1 MADLTGL
8 GSVFDFG
15 SKVIDKI
22 WPDKTQAEAAK
33 VKLFELQQSGE
44 LQRLAAETD
53 LAKGQIEVN
62 KIEAASS
69 SIFVSGGRPFVMWV
83 CGFALAYA
91 SIIEPIARFCASVFM
106 GYTGAFPV
114 IDTMLTLQILGGL
127 LGLGA
132 MRMNEKINGVASK

>member
-1 MADLTGL
+1 MDLTGI
-8 GSVFDFG
+8 GAIFDFSG
-15 SKVIDKI
+15 KVIDKI
-22 WPDKTQAEAAK
+22 FPDQSQRDAAK
-33 VKLFELQQSGE
+33 LELIKLQESGE
-44 LQRLAAETD
+44 LAKLASTTQ
-53 LAKGQIEVN
+53 LALGQLEVN
-62 KIEAASS
+62 KVEAASS
-69 SIFVSGGRPFVMWV
+69 SVFVSGGRPFVMWV